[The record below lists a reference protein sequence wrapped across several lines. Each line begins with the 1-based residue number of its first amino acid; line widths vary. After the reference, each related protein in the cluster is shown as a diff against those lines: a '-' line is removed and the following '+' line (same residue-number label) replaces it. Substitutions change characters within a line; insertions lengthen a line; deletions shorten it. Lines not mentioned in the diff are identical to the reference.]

1 MFVRM
6 KSYKN
11 QDGSS
16 RHYLFLVANKRIGG
30 HVRQIT
36 VANIGRVEDA
46 EKIIPEMVEKISKF
60 SKKLEVIDLAKDGDV
75 KSNWVK
81 EYGPVIIFKKLWD
94 KIGLNRYFEK
104 YLKDRRIGFDVEE
117 IIYTMV
123 LNRLIEPMS
132 ELATHEWVKDVYGVK
147 QVEDLHQWYRA
158 LDFFIEHKDELEK
171 DLYYAQR
178 DLFHQEIDMV
188 LMDTTSVVF
197 YGDGDKAEDILDYGF
212 SKDKRYDLKQVIV
225 GILMTK
231 EGVPIGHEVYPG
243 NTNDVKAF
251 KEMIKAVNLR
261 FKIRRVIIV
270 CDRGMIT
277 QKNIQALELDGYE
290 YIVGMRMRKLKRKDA
305 EIILSHGSLKPISKK
320 LKGKEV
326 DFEKR
331 RLIVCF
337 NEEEAQKDKEKRR
350 EVIQRLTEKLKTQG
364 LKSILVNKE
373 YRKYLKIESKKPEIN
388 EAAIKDEELFDG
400 KFVLQT
406 NTKMDWKEI
415 VSSYKGLWQIE
426 AAFRTL
432 KSELE
437 MGPIYHYTERR
448 IRAHIFICFLALL
461 LKIVFH
467 KNLLEIDKTLSLNNV
482 LKDIK
487 KIKATQIVLKRSS
500 IVLRTELEGNA
511 FQAFKAVDLK
521 IPPRLLSDPTEDR
534 RSVVVRL

>member
-1 MFVRM
+1 M

-11 QDGSS
+11 QDGST

-60 SKKLEVIDLAKDGDV
+60 SKKLEVINLGKDGDI
-75 KSNWVK
+75 KSNWTK
-81 EYGPVIIFKKLWD
+81 EYGPVIIFKKLWETMGLKKYFARHLKKR
-94 KIGLNRYFEK
+94 KIK
-104 YLKDRRIGFDVEE
+104 FDVVEM
-117 IIYTMV
+117 IYSLV
-123 LNRLIEPMS
+123 LNRLLKPKS
-132 ELATHEWVKDVYGVK
+132 ELSTYDWLNGVYGIRQPK
-147 QVEDLHQWYRA
+147 DLNPLYRG
-158 LDFFIEHKDELEK
+158 LDFLIEHKDELEK

-212 SKDKRYDLKQVIV
+212 SKEKRYDLKQVIV

-231 EGVPIGHEVYPG
+231 EGIPIGHEVYPG
-243 NTNDVKAF
+243 NTNDVNAF

-277 QKNIQALELDGYE
+277 QKNIQTLELDGYE

-305 EIILSHGSLKPISKK
+305 EIILSKGSMKSISKK

-337 NEEEAQKDKEKRR
+337 SEEESQKDKEKRK

-373 YRKYLKIESKKPEIN
+373 YRKYLKVEAKKPEIN
-388 EAAIKDEELFDG
+388 EAAIKAEELFDG

-406 NTKMDWKEI
+406 NTKMDWKEV
-415 VSSYKGLWQIE
+415 VSAYKDLWQVE
-426 AAFRTL
+426 AAFRRL
-432 KSELE
+432 KSELD

-448 IRAHIFICFLALL
+448 IRAHIFICFLALF

-467 KNLLEIDKTLSLNNV
+467 KKLLAIDKNLSLNKV
-482 LKDIK
+482 MEDIK
-487 KIKATQIVLKRSS
+487 KIKATKIVLKKSA
-500 IVLRTELEGNA
+500 IVLRTELEGDA
-511 FQAFKAVDLK
+511 HQAFKAVELK
-521 IPPRLLSDPTEDR
+521 IPPRILNNPSGIREN
-534 RSVVVRL
+534 VVVRV